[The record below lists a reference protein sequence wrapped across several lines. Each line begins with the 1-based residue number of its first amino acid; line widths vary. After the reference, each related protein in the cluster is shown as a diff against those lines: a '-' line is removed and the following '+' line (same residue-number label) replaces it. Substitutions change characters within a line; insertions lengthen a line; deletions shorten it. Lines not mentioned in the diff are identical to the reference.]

1 MGEWEDGNP
10 QRPHHLLCR
19 FATWSDGRQLSGMP
33 SAVARWVRGAVK
45 WEADCHKG
53 LLCEVVRTGSCAGV
67 VGVAPVVAAVETDI
81 AGAKI
86 GRAGTVAAAGETG
99 ADCPIAV
106 AGLVAPGIAV
116 AETVVEICGLLIG
129 CVLHVI

>member
-1 MGEWEDGNP
+1 
-10 QRPHHLLCR
+10 
-19 FATWSDGRQLSGMP
+19 MP
-33 SAVARWVRGAVK
+33 SAVARRVRGAVK
-45 WEADCHKG
+45 WEADCRKG
-53 LLCEVVRTGSCAGV
+53 LLCEVVRTGSCADV

>member
-1 MGEWEDGNP
+1 
-10 QRPHHLLCR
+10 
-19 FATWSDGRQLSGMP
+19 MP

-45 WEADCHKG
+45 WEADCRKG
-53 LLCEVVRTGSCAGV
+53 LLCEVVRTDNLAGRV

-81 AGAKI
+81 AGAKT

-116 AETVVEICGLLIG
+116 AETVVGICGPLIG